1 MERSQL
7 FKFYLG
13 GKNQGKRKNSQEPDA
28 SKTISL
34 HNYFMPKE

>member
-13 GKNQGKRKNSQEPDA
+13 GGSQGKRKHSQEPEGQ
-28 SKTISL
+28 KTISL